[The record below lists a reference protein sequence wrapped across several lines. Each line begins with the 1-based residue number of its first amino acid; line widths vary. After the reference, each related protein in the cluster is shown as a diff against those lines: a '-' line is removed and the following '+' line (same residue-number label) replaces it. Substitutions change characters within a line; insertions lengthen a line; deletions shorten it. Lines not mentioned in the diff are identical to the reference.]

1 MQKRINTI
9 YRGGLIVQGTIK
21 KNILLEMIEQLDL
34 PESIDKK
41 VRDRYISLS
50 NWFGREDSSLK
61 DINIDIFSQGS
72 FALGTNIKPLKED
85 EEYDLDMGCKL
96 NIEGYKGS
104 HTQEELKQL
113 IGRELELYRKRVGIE
128 KPLDEKRRCW
138 RLEYKDEVG
147 FHLDIVPCIPLEDER
162 KAIYGSRLFEAYGY
176 KQTLN
181 QDVTHFA
188 VNITDTENENYLT
201 ITDEWNISNSQGY
214 VRWFQ
219 ERMQTSQQWILESAS
234 IEPVPKY
241 KQKTILQRC
250 IQLLKRHRDNMFE
263 KNKDSKPIS
272 IIITTLASRAYDG
285 EQSLE
290 EAILNILNK
299 MPQYICSQK
308 PRVPNPVKPEEDF
321 TDRWDNPEFSH
332 LNLEANFKIWL
343 NQANLDFKKLLEKER
358 TEEIRSILNENFSLD
373 VSGDRLEKEF
383 GYKVTSIPTV
393 QVIDTPSTKPW
404 CS

>member
-1 MQKRINTI
+1 MQKTI
-9 YRGGLIVQGTIK
+9 T

-34 PESIDKK
+34 PASIDRK

-50 NWFGREDSSLK
+50 NWFARENSSLK

-72 FALGTNIKPLKED
+72 FALGTTIKPLKED

-113 IGRELELYRKRVGIE
+113 IGRELELYRNRVGIE

-147 FHLDIVPCIPLEDER
+147 FHLDIVPCIPLENER
-162 KAIYGSRLFEAYGY
+162 KEIYESRLFEAYGY
-176 KQTLN
+176 EQTFN
-181 QDVTHFA
+181 QDVAHFA
-188 VNITDTENENYLT
+188 VNITDNENEDYST
-201 ITDEWNISNSQGY
+201 ITDEWNISNPQGY

-219 ERMQTSQQWILESAS
+219 NRMQKNEQGIFEAKAS

-241 KQKTILQRC
+241 EQKTILQCC

-263 KNKDSKPIS
+263 ENKDSKPIS
-272 IIITTLASRAYDG
+272 IIITTLAARAYDG
-285 EQSLE
+285 EQNLK
-290 EAILNILNK
+290 EAIINILNK
-299 MPQYICSQK
+299 MPQYIHSQK

-321 TDRWDNPEFSH
+321 TDRWDNPEFNH

-343 NQANLDFKKLLEKER
+343 HQAYLDFKKLLEIEKS
-358 TEEIRSILNENFSLD
+358 EEIHSILNENFALNVNSE
-373 VSGDRLEKEF
+373 RLEKEF
-383 GYKVTSIPTV
+383 GYKVASVPTV
-393 QVIDTPSTKPW
+393 QVINAPATKPW
-404 CS
+404 CP

>member
-1 MQKRINTI
+1 MQTTTKN
-9 YRGGLIVQGTIK
+9 
-21 KNILLEMIEQLDL
+21 NILLEVIEQLDL
-34 PESIDKK
+34 PESIDRK

-50 NWFGREDSSLK
+50 KWFGRENSSLR

-72 FALGTNIKPLKED
+72 FALGTTIKPLKED

-96 NIEGYKGS
+96 DIEGYKDS

-113 IGRELELYRKRVGIE
+113 IGQELELYRNRVGIE

-147 FHLDIVPCIPLEDER
+147 FHLDIVPCIPLENER
-162 KAIYGSRLFEAYGY
+162 KVIYESRLLEAYGY
-176 KQTLN
+176 EQTFN
-181 QDVTHFA
+181 QDVAHFA
-188 VNITDTENENYLT
+188 VNITDTENENYST
-201 ITDEWNISNSQGY
+201 VTDEWNISNPQGY

-219 ERMQTSQQWILESAS
+219 QQMQKSKQGIFESKAS

-241 KQKTILQRC
+241 EQKTVLQRC

-263 KNKDSKPIS
+263 DNKDSKPIS
-272 IIITTLASRAYDG
+272 IIITTLAGRAYNG

-290 EAILNILNK
+290 EAIINILNK
-299 MPQYICSQK
+299 MPQYIHSQR

-332 LNLEANFKIWL
+332 LNLEANFRVWL
-343 NQANLDFKKLLEKER
+343 NQAYLDFKKLLEKEKI
-358 TEEIRSILNENFSLD
+358 EEIRSILNESFSLN
-373 VSGDRLEKEF
+373 VSSERLEKEF
-383 GYKVTSIPTV
+383 GYKVASMPTV
-393 QVIDTPSTKPW
+393 QVINTPSIKPW
-404 CS
+404 CP

>member
-1 MQKRINTI
+1 MQT
-9 YRGGLIVQGTIK
+9 TIK

-34 PESIDKK
+34 PASVDKK

-72 FALGTNIKPLKED
+72 FALGTTIKPVKED

-96 NIEGYKGS
+96 NIEEYKGS

-147 FHLDIVPCIPLEDER
+147 FHLDIVPCIPLENER
-162 KAIYGSRLFEAYGY
+162 KEIYGTRLLEAYGY
-176 KQTLN
+176 EQTLN
-181 QDVTHFA
+181 QDVAHFA
-188 VNITDTENENYLT
+188 VNITDTENEDYSV
-201 ITDEWNISNSQGY
+201 ITDQWNISNPQGY

-219 ERMQTSQQWILESAS
+219 NRMQKNKQGIFEEKAS

-241 KQKTILQRC
+241 EQKSILQLC
-250 IQLLKRHRDNMFE
+250 IQLFKRHRDNMFE
-263 KNKDSKPIS
+263 ENKDSKPIS
-272 IIITTLASRAYDG
+272 IIITTLAARAYDG
-285 EQSLE
+285 EQNLE
-290 EAILNILNK
+290 EAIINILNK
-299 MPQYICSQK
+299 MPQYIHSQK

-321 TDRWDNPEFSH
+321 TDRWDNPEFNH
-332 LNLEANFKIWL
+332 LNLEVNFKVWL
-343 NQANLDFKKLLEKER
+343 QQAYLDFKKLFETKKS
-358 TEEIRSILNENFSLD
+358 EELHSILNENFSLNIK
-373 VSGDRLEKEF
+373 SERLEKEF
-383 GYKVTSIPTV
+383 GYKDVSVPTV
-393 QVIDTPSTKPW
+393 QVINTPATKPW
-404 CS
+404 CP

>member
-1 MQKRINTI
+1 MQKTI
-9 YRGGLIVQGTIK
+9 T

-34 PESIDKK
+34 PASIDRK

-50 NWFGREDSSLK
+50 NWFARENSSLK

-72 FALGTNIKPLKED
+72 FALGTTIKPLKED

-113 IGRELELYRKRVGIE
+113 IGRELELYRNRVGIE

-147 FHLDIVPCIPLEDER
+147 FHLDIVPCIPLENER
-162 KAIYGSRLFEAYGY
+162 KEIYESRLFEAYGY
-176 KQTLN
+176 EQTFN
-181 QDVTHFA
+181 QDVAHFA
-188 VNITDTENENYLT
+188 VNITDNENEDYST
-201 ITDEWNISNSQGY
+201 ITDEWNISNPQGY

-219 ERMQTSQQWILESAS
+219 NRMQKNEQGIFEAKAS

-241 KQKTILQRC
+241 EQKTILQCC

-263 KNKDSKPIS
+263 ENKDSKPIS
-272 IIITTLASRAYDG
+272 IIITTLAARAYDG
-285 EQSLE
+285 EQNLK
-290 EAILNILNK
+290 EAIINILNK
-299 MPQYICSQK
+299 MPQYIHSQK

-321 TDRWDNPEFSH
+321 TDRWDNPEFNH

-343 NQANLDFKKLLEKER
+343 HQAYLDFKKLLEIEKS
-358 TEEIRSILNENFSLD
+358 EEIHSILNENFSLN
-373 VSGDRLEKEF
+373 VNSERLEKEF
-383 GYKVTSIPTV
+383 GYKVASVPTV
-393 QVIDTPSTKPW
+393 QVINAPATKPW
-404 CS
+404 CP